1 MDPELP
7 ESVARQSED
16 GGLLAWGASCAAV
29 TTPASCAIV
38 LEVEFGVERINFNH
52 LRCFWAA
59 AREGSIS
66 AAGKKLGLTQ
76 PTISKQIGE
85 LEDAFD
91 QALFR
96 RVGRR
101 LVLTDVGRLVY
112 TYADDIFAL
121 GQELLGA
128 VHGRAP
134 GRPIRLHIGVS
145 DVVPKLLTR
154 LVLEPALQTN
164 QEIRL
169 LCSEGKTEQLLAD
182 LALGGLDAVLTD
194 APLPPGTSIKV
205 FNHKLGESDVD
216 VFGSRDLVH
225 RYRRGFPRSLN
236 GAPLL
241 LPTAGTALRR
251 SIDGWLEQQGTEPRI
266 VAEFQDSALL
276 KSFAKA
282 GHGLFFAPAAVERSI
297 REQYDIRL
305 VGRTNAVSEQ
315 LFMVTVERRITNPG
329 VSAIVEAARDA
340 LRGG

>member
-1 MDPELP
+1 MD
-7 ESVARQSED
+7 
-16 GGLLAWGASCAAV
+16 
-29 TTPASCAIV
+29 
-38 LEVEFGVERINFNH
+38 RINYNH

-59 AREGSIS
+59 AREGSVT
-66 AAGKKLGLTQ
+66 AACRKLGLTQ

-85 LEDAFD
+85 LEDALD

-101 LVLTDVGRLVY
+101 LVLTDTGRLVY
-112 TYADDIFAL
+112 SYADDIFAL

-128 VHGRAP
+128 LHGQAS
-134 GRPIRLHIGVS
+134 GRPIRLHIGVG

-154 LVLEPALQTN
+154 LVLEPALETD

-169 LCSEGKTEQLLAD
+169 MCSEGKTEHLLAE

-194 APLPPGTSIKV
+194 APLPPGSSIRV

-216 VFGSRDLVH
+216 IFGSPELVDRH
-225 RYRRGFPRSLN
+225 RRGFPHSLS

-241 LPTAGTALRR
+241 LPSTGTALRR
-251 SIDGWLEQQGTEPRI
+251 SIDGWLEEHELEPRI

-276 KSFAKA
+276 KTFAEA

-297 REQYDIRL
+297 REQYGLRL
-305 VGRTNAVSEQ
+305 VGRTNGLSEQ
-315 LFMVTVERRITNPG
+315 LFMLTVERRITNPG
-329 VSAIVEAARDA
+329 VLAIVRAARDA
-340 LRGG
+340 LGGA